1 MADRSDEVLQCLLRL
16 QLDKRLD
23 IVRVQ
28 TSADA
33 IRELPS
39 AEIAIVHPGTLI
51 TALNSSNVSFNEL
64 TPKLK
69 WIQSSWYVPLFHCH
83 RCCCLFVIQ
92 SISDRKGWR

>member
-1 MADRSDEVLQCLLRL
+1 MIANSLRRRCMVLADRSDEVLQCMQRL

-28 TSADA
+28 TDADA
-33 IRELPS
+33 IRELPH

-51 TALNSSNVSFNEL
+51 KALNSSNKTFSEL

-69 WIQSSWYVPLFHCH
+69 WIQSSW
-83 RCCCLFVIQ
+83 
-92 SISDRKGWR
+92 